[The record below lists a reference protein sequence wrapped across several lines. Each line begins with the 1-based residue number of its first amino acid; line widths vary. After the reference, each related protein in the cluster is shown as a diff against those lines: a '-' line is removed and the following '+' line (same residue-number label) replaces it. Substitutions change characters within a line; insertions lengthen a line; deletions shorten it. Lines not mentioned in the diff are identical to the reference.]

1 MFVHYV
7 QSFRSYHIAARAIHP
22 PPLQINNLVQM
33 KLRTASCAVL
43 WLASYEVLCPSRSD
57 TRRVTFVKETIG
69 HISITVSST

>member
-22 PPLQINNLVQM
+22 PPISFALANQQP
-33 KLRTASCAVL
+33 RTNE
-43 WLASYEVLCPSRSD
+43 ASYGVMCCVLCPSRSD

>member
-22 PPLQINNLVQM
+22 PPISFALANQQP
-33 KLRTASCAVL
+33 RTNELL